1 MPGAVR
7 GEGCT
12 LWPSL
17 TPGSQGAG
25 GDLGQGFI
33 IHITIS
39 HIKIEERKS
48 QEGLGKM
55 TGFLKPT
62 FRLSGSSE
70 LGARSISLR
79 VFYAELVRARLY
91 SRSVILGV
99 SVAAFSSEGSVISV
113 SGSRGTGTDC
123 SGI

>member
-1 MPGAVR
+1 MSGRVR
-7 GEGCT
+7 RV
-12 LWPSL
+12 W
-17 TPGSQGAG
+17 
-25 GDLGQGFI
+25 
-33 IHITIS
+33 
-39 HIKIEERKS
+39 
-48 QEGLGKM
+48 GKM

-123 SGI
+123 SAI